1 MGTYLCSKLL
11 LVLISLFLQ
20 YRPRSVACVG
30 RYHISGRSACLVG
43 SPGAVIAL
51 ESNKADRR
59 AAMPRG
65 ELDIRV
71 SSFPVCSLWQQCNC
85 INMCNC
91 DCAVVGGRNA
101 YVCGPWFCAATN
113 AVVIVS
119 CFAPKCRE

>member
-1 MGTYLCSKLL
+1 
-11 LVLISLFLQ
+11 
-20 YRPRSVACVG
+20 
-30 RYHISGRSACLVG
+30 
-43 SPGAVIAL
+43 
-51 ESNKADRR
+51 
-59 AAMPRG
+59 MPRD

-91 DCAVVGGRNA
+91 NCAVAGGRNA